1 MLFCAFSEIYLPQV
15 VYTEA
20 TCNQYCSDAQRITHF
35 VKDNSRVSVHTD
47 LKSDEF
53 VVFGVMLDEGEI
65 QALATKMRCGVLMD
79 ERLGRSVA

>member
-1 MLFCAFSEIYLPQV
+1 MSDVFVFFNDQATTEIYTLSLHDALP
-15 VYTEA
+15 
-20 TCNQYCSDAQRITHF
+20 IF
-35 VKDNSRVSVHTD
+35 SVHTD